1 MISVEQQ
8 ETFHTIVDIIAAT
21 LHIEKGRIHVSS
33 TLQDLGADSLAM
45 VEIILKLEEQFGIE
59 IDDEKA
65 EHLTN
70 VQEVLD
76 YISTLKGL

>member
-1 MISVEQQ
+1 MISPEQQ
-8 ETFHTIVDIIAAT
+8 ETFHIIADIIAST
-21 LHIEKGRIHVSS
+21 LHIEKDRITVSS

-45 VEIILKLEEQFGIE
+45 VEIVLKLEEQFGIE

-76 YISTLKGL
+76 YIGTLKGL